1 MDKLSL
7 SSPPVEQLYRALHSS
22 PDGLTTREA
31 TNRIREQRQ
40 QLHTQSRFR
49 RELALLVRQFTS
61 PLVLLLVVAV
71 ILSAMLGETSDTL
84 IILVI
89 LLATGFLGFWQEM
102 NAGRAIEK
110 LRSMIAMKHAVLR
123 DGQEHQVP
131 TEEVVPGDV
140 VIFNAGDSIPA
151 DCRILDSNELHVDE
165 SSLTGESY
173 PVEKMAGTIA
183 ETLPLNQKTNCLWQ
197 GTNVISGSA
206 RAMAVQTSRQT
217 LFGQMTHS
225 LAQTQETAFEKGIKR
240 FGYFLLRITIT
251 LSLVILAANLYF
263 KKPFFD
269 SVLFSLALA
278 IGMAPEL
285 LPAIMTFAMSS
296 GARRMLNKKVIVKK
310 LSSIFN
316 FGEVTI
322 LCTDK
327 TGTITEGTATV
338 SDMVNWQ
345 GKSDERAKLYAY
357 LNASFQQGFTNPIDQ
372 AITSL
377 HLPIDDYQKLDEI
390 PYDFIRKRL
399 SIAVQKREQRF
410 FITKGA
416 LSNVLDACSQVEA
429 QPGQPEPINDSIRKS
444 IEDRF
449 ATYCQAGYR
458 VLGLAYKPL
467 TTAKISRDDE
477 TQMTFLGF
485 ILLEDPLKESAL
497 ASLNQLRKLQVAVK
511 IITGDNR
518 FAALHTAQAIVNNTP
533 VMLTGSELDQLTP
546 EALRVKALQTDVFAE
561 IEPHQ
566 KERII
571 KALQQ
576 ARATVAYIGDGINDV
591 AAIHAADVGI
601 STSNAVDVAQEAA
614 DFVLLEKDLSVLA
627 DGILEGRKSFANSM
641 KYIFITTGATFGNMF
656 SVAGASLLLS
666 FLPMLPKQILLT
678 NLITDLPFLTIASD
692 EVDEDQLTRPLQW
705 DMKQIRNF
713 MIVFGLHSSLFD
725 FITFYTLFQYFHLS
739 GSPFQTGWFIESS
752 ITELLILF
760 IIRTRHS
767 FIKSRPGKW
776 LVITGLLAVV
786 ITIYLPISPL
796 APLLGFSVA
805 HVQQVVALTLIL
817 IAYVITADWLKMLFF
832 RFNSGV
838 KKESLDQVKLILPN
852 QETIITLH

>member
-1 MDKLSL
+1 MDKLL
-7 SSPPVEQLYRALHSS
+7 SSPTPEQLYQALHSS
-22 PDGLTTREA
+22 PDGLSAREA
-31 TNRIREQRQ
+31 AKRIRAQ
-40 QLHTQSRFR
+40 QKQTHTESRFH
-49 RELALLVRQFTS
+49 REASLLVHQFTN

-71 ILSAMLGETSDTL
+71 ILSAMLGETSDML

-89 LLATGFLGFWQEM
+89 LLATGFLGFWQEL

-110 LRSMIAMKHAVLR
+110 LRSMIAMKHTVWR
-123 DGQEHQVP
+123 DGKENQVL
-131 TEEVVPGDV
+131 TDEVVPGDV
-140 VIFNAGDSIPA
+140 LIFDAGDRIPA
-151 DCRILDSNELHVDE
+151 DCRILESNELHVDE

-173 PVEKMAGTIA
+173 PVEKMVG
-183 ETLPLNQKTNCLWQ
+183 TLPDALPLTQKTNCLWQ
-197 GTNVISGSA
+197 GTSVISGTA
-206 RAMAVQTSRQT
+206 RAMVVQTGSRT

-225 LAQTQETAFEKGIKR
+225 LTQTQETAFEKGIKH

-285 LPAIMTFAMSS
+285 LPAIMTFAMSA
-296 GARRMLNKKVIVKK
+296 GAKRMLDKKVIVKK

-345 GKSDERAKLYAY
+345 GKSDEQSRLYAY
-357 LNASFQQGFTNPIDQ
+357 LNACFQQGFTNPIDQ
-372 AITSL
+372 AISAL
-377 HLPIDDYQKLDEI
+377 QLSVDDYHKLDEI

-399 SIAVQKREQRF
+399 SIAVQKGDQRF

-416 LSNVLDACSQVEA
+416 LPNILDVCSQVES
-429 QPGQPEPINDSIRKS
+429 QPGQPEVLTDAVRKT

-449 ATYCQAGYR
+449 AAYCQAGYR
-458 VLGLAYKPL
+458 VLGLAYKPV
-467 TTAKISRDDE
+467 TTDKISRVDE
-477 TQMTFLGF
+477 TQMIFKGF

-497 ASLNQLRKLQVAVK
+497 ASLNQLRQLQVAVK

-518 FAALHTAQAIVNNTP
+518 FAALHTAQAIARAKP
-533 VMLTGSELDQLTP
+533 VMLTGDELDRLTP
-546 EALRVKALQTDVFAE
+546 EALLVKAVQTDVFAE

-627 DGILEGRKSFANSM
+627 AGILEGRKSFANSM

-678 NLITDLPFLTIASD
+678 NLITDLPFLTVATD
-692 EVDEDQLTRPLQW
+692 EVDDDQLIRPLKW

-713 MIVFGLHSSLFD
+713 MVVFGLHSSLFD
-725 FITFYTLFQYFHLS
+725 FLTFYILFTYFHLS

-767 FIKSRPGKW
+767 FLKSRPGKW
-776 LVITGLLAVV
+776 LVITGLLAVLM
-786 ITIYLPISPL
+786 TIYLPISPL

-805 HVQQVVALTLIL
+805 HTQQVVALILIL
-817 IAYVITADWLKMLFF
+817 VAYVVTADLLKLLFF
-832 RFNSGV
+832 RFIKEGPAETSASGNTDV
-838 KKESLDQVKLILPN
+838 PRPQ
-852 QETIITLH
+852 ITVAV